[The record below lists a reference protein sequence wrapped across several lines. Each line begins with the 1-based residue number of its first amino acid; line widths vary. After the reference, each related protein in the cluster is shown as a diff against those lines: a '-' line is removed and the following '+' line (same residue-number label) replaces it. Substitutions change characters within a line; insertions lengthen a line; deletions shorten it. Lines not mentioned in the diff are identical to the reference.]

1 MIRTPDTVMNETE
14 LSLPDSRR
22 QPGAART
29 GWRPSGL
36 VVFVVVGVLLGGCST
51 RQESEQVPTVTVQVA
66 AAEKEA
72 IHRDVNV
79 DSILYPRDQAAIV
92 PKVTAPIRKFY
103 VNRGSRVRAGQLLA
117 ELENQ
122 DLVGALTESQGG
134 YQQADA
140 SYQGALQKA
149 QQDLKLAKE
158 VLDAQQRLYEGRV
171 RLFEQ
176 GAASARDVDDARISL
191 TQARNQYDLAQK
203 QLDLKAAEGQLTSA
217 KGRSA
222 AAQAQLSYTKIVSPI
237 DGVVTD
243 RPYYPGETAP
253 GGSPIVTVMDLSQVV
268 ARAHV
273 SQQDA
278 AYLKVGNPATIS
290 VPDQGAEVPGR
301 VTLVSPALDPNS
313 TTVEVW
319 VEAPNPG
326 NRLKPGAS
334 AHLKIVAETVP
345 EAVVVPAAGL
355 LTGTDGVTSM
365 IVLDSENKPGKRVV
379 KVGIR
384 DGDDVQITEGLK
396 AGERVVTLGAFELG
410 NEDPDVLA
418 KTKIQIQVPQAP
430 EEGKQEK

>member
-1 MIRTPDTVMNETE
+1 MIRTPDTTMSGTE
-14 LSLPDSRR
+14 PPLPASRR
-22 QPGAART
+22 QPRAGRT

-36 VVFVVVGVLLGGCST
+36 VVFVVVGTLLGGCSA
-51 RQESEQVPTVTVQVA
+51 RQESEPVPTVTVQVA

-79 DSILYPRDQAAIV
+79 DAILYPRDQAAIV

-158 VLDAQQRLYEGRV
+158 VLDAQQRLYESRV

-253 GGSPIVTVMDLSQVV
+253 GGSPIITVMDLSQVV

-278 AYLKVGNPATIS
+278 GYLKVGNPATIS

-319 VEAPNPG
+319 VQAPNAG
-326 NRLKPGAS
+326 DRLKPGAS
-334 AHLKIVAETVP
+334 AHLQIVAETVP
-345 EAVVVPAAGL
+345 EAIVVPAAGL
-355 LTGTDGVTSM
+355 LTGPDGVTSM
-365 IVLDSENKPGKRVV
+365 IVLDSGNKPEKRIV

-418 KTKIQIQVPQAP
+418 KTKIQIQAPQAP
-430 EEGKQEK
+430 AEETQEK